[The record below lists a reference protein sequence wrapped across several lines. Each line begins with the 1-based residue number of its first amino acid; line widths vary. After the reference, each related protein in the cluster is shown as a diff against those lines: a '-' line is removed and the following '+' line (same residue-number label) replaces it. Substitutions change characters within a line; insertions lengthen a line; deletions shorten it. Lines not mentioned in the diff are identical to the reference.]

1 VANKELIPF
10 IHNYCDRWCERCS
23 FTSRCVVFAK
33 EQELTDEE
41 KDIENEA
48 FWRNLSNNF
57 REAKEM
63 LYQKAK
69 EFDIDLDAVDYDE
82 IEKAEKIKD
91 EKVKNHDLTN
101 LSRNY
106 YKQIP
111 NLLENNNLF
120 AEIDEYT
127 RQEMFE
133 IIYWYQHFISAKL
146 QRALHTVF
154 DDFDDDSPRDCD
166 GSAKIALIAVERS
179 IMAWT
184 NLVNQE
190 NFNEI
195 KPIISL
201 LEKIKQIT
209 EEKFPHARDFIRPGF
224 DEIEIVM

>member
-1 VANKELIPF
+1 MANKEQIPF

-23 FTSRCVVFAK
+23 FTSRCIVFAK

-48 FWRNLSNNF
+48 FWRNIANNF
-57 REAKEM
+57 AEAKQM
-63 LYQKAK
+63 LYQMAT
-69 EFDIDLDAVDYDE
+69 EQGIDLDAVDYDE
-82 IEKAEKIKD
+82 IEKEEKIKD
-91 EKVKNHDLTN
+91 EEIDNHELTN

-111 NLLENNNLF
+111 NILENQSLF
-120 AEIDEYT
+120 AQIDEYNRT
-127 RQEMFE
+127 EMFE
-133 IIYWYQHFISAKL
+133 IIYWYQYFISAKL
-146 QRALHTVF
+146 QRALHTVE

-166 GSAKIALIAVERS
+166 GSAKIALIAIERS

-190 NFNEI
+190 NLSEI

-201 LEKIKQIT
+201 LEKLKQIT
-209 EEKFPHARDFIRPGF
+209 EEKFPNAMDFIRPGF